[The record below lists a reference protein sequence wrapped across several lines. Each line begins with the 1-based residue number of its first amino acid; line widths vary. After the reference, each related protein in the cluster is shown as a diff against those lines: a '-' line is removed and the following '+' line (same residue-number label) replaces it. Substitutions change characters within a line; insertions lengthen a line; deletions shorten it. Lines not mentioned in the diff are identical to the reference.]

1 MVNAIDLM
9 RLNARYQKFRPSD
22 EELKTNSKKWW
33 HFAYNAIAETQIRPK
48 LRQFK
53 WENIKLITQTRRDYV
68 DLLVTKKTNN
78 GKLNTAQQELEKV
91 IKKK

>member
-9 RLNARYQKFRPSD
+9 RLNAKYQKYRPD
-22 EELKTNSKKWW
+22 EALKSNPKKRW

-53 WENIKLITQTRRDYV
+53 WDNIKLIVQTRREYV
-68 DLLVTKKTNN
+68 DLLFNKKTNN
-78 GKLNTAQQELEKV
+78 GKLNSAQLELEKV
-91 IKKK
+91 